1 MKRFLSVVAMIAVF
15 VLVVVSGSVSAADYP
30 TRPITVVCPVAPGG
44 SHDILGRAFA
54 SVAEKYIGQPV
65 TVVNKAGATWMIGTL
80 AVVQAAPDGYTIGL
94 DARSIGSSVEWEIAN
109 GRKPPFTRQDL
120 VPIGA
125 FTMSPTLIVVPYNS
139 PWQSLPDLVKDLKAK
154 PNHYAFCSGGSYGWS
169 HIPAELFLRA
179 TGTTA
184 RHVPYKGGGPCLT
197 AVVAGHVDFS
207 TMFPS
212 GSIPLAQGKKLKI
225 LAVQSD
231 RRLKAIPEIPT
242 VKELGI
248 DALGHQ
254 WVGLFAPKKIPA
266 PILQMLRE
274 TLRKVADDKSF
285 VDLVEKVGDEVRY
298 TSGEE
303 LGKYWEND
311 SEMLSKLF
319 RELLKEKK

>member
-1 MKRFLSVVAMIAVF
+1 MKSFLGIVATIAAFILGVVNSAAA
-15 VLVVVSGSVSAADYP
+15 AADYP
-30 TRPITVVCPVAPGG
+30 TRPISVICPVAPGG
-44 SHDILGRAFA
+44 SHDILGRTFA

-65 TVVNKAGATWMIGTL
+65 TVVNRPGATWMIGTL

-139 PWQSLPDLVKDLKAK
+139 PWQNLPDLIKDLKAK

-169 HIPAELFLRA
+169 HIPAELLLRA

-231 RRLKAIPEIPT
+231 RRLKPIPEIPT
-242 VKELGI
+242 VRELGI

-254 WVGLFAPKKIPA
+254 WVGLFGPKKIPA
-266 PILQMLRE
+266 PILQKLRE
-274 TLRKVADDKSF
+274 TLKKVVDDKSF
-285 VDLVEKVGDEVRY
+285 IDMVEKVGDEVRY

-303 LGKYWEND
+303 LGRYWEND

-319 RELLKEKK
+319 KQLLEEKK

>member
-1 MKRFLSVVAMIAVF
+1 MKSFLSVVAMIATF
-15 VLVVVSGSVSAADYP
+15 TLSVVSSAVAAADYP
-30 TRPITVVCPVAPGG
+30 TRPITVICPVAPGG
-44 SHDILGRAFA
+44 SHDILGRTFA
-54 SVAEKYIGQPV
+54 AVAEKYIGQPF
-65 TVVNKAGATWMIGTL
+65 TVVNKSGATWMIGTL

-109 GRKPPFTRQDL
+109 GRKPPFTRNDL

-139 PWQSLPDLVKDLKAK
+139 PWQSLPDLIKDLKAK

-169 HIPAELFLRA
+169 HIPAELLLRA

-212 GSIPLAQGKKLKI
+212 GSIPLAQGKKLRI

-231 RRLKAIPEIPT
+231 RRLKPIPEIPT
-242 VKELGI
+242 VRELGI

-266 PILQMLRE
+266 PILNKLRE
-274 TLRKVADDKSF
+274 TLKKVTEDKSF
-285 VDLVEKVGDEVRY
+285 IDMVEKVGDEVRY

-303 LGKYWEND
+303 LGRYWEND
-311 SEMLSKLF
+311 SEVLSKLF
-319 RELLKEKK
+319 KQLLEEKK